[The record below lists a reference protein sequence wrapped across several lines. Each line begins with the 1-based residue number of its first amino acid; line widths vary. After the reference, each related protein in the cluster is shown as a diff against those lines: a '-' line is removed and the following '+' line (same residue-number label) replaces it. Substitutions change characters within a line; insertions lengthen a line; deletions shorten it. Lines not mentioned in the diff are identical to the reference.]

1 MRYIFLLLF
10 LCGVTV
16 LHAEAPLLKAMKKKS
31 GHVLKVRVEEGLT
44 NAVMAGPVIVVVE
57 EVYRS
62 SSLKPGDRIA
72 VMLQPF
78 AMMADSGMQTKI
90 IPGNELIIFLSKDKP
105 KTYSRSGEQFSYY
118 RLYDDYFGWTFFTEP
133 FAELLRPKKK

>member
-10 LCGVTV
+10 SFGVTV
-16 LHAEAPLLKAMKKKS
+16 LHADTPLLKTLKKKS

-57 EVYRS
+57 EVYKS

-72 VMLQPF
+72 VLLQPF

-118 RLYDDYFGWTFFTEP
+118 RLYDDWFGWHLFSEGL
-133 FAELLRPKKK
+133 AEQLRVKK